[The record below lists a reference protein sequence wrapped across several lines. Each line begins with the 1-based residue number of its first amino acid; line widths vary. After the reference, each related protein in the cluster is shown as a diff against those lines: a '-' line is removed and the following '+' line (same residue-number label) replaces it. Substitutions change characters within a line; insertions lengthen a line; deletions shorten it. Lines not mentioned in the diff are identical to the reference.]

1 MANSDQLRKNQNQHI
16 PKNTLSKNDDKKIH
30 RAMLATIDYLSRRLG
45 DYFFDYELVFAKDIT
60 FEHLINNIKNA
71 KLRKEYDTAF
81 NSRKIIPDGGIIFLR
96 RKSDDQFTRIVL
108 IAEVKRQGTND
119 RRRAEGKTK
128 QAQGNAIERLSKNLI
143 GIRAA
148 LNNEPITPFVCFG
161 WGCDFE
167 KDYGKGPGGAFV
179 MSKLSMMNEFYPLN
193 KTYVFKKDGS
203 SDKNDFAP
211 VSMYFR
217 EEQWEE
223 EEMFNILKEI
233 GETAIRY
240 YLF

>member
-1 MANSDQLRKNQNQHI
+1 
-16 PKNTLSKNDDKKIH
+16 
-30 RAMLATIDYLSRRLG
+30 
-45 DYFFDYELVFAKDIT
+45 
-60 FEHLINNIKNA
+60 
-71 KLRKEYDTAF
+71 
-81 NSRKIIPDGGIIFLR
+81 
-96 RKSDDQFTRIVL
+96 
-108 IAEVKRQGTND
+108 
-119 RRRAEGKTK
+119 
-128 QAQGNAIERLSKNLI
+128 
-143 GIRAA
+143 
-148 LNNEPITPFVCFG
+148 
-161 WGCDFE
+161 
-167 KDYGKGPGGAFV
+167 